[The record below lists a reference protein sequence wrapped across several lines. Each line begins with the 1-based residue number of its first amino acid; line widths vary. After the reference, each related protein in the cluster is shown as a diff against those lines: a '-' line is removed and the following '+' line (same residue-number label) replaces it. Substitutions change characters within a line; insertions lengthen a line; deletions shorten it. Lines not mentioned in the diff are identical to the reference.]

1 MCFQIGCID
10 HDDLLL
16 AALGGQPLHHPGED
30 AHVAP
35 PLPAIVEGLGRA
47 ILPRR
52 VAPSQPIAIYE
63 DYAAQDPSII
73 DPRLAMAL
81 RKKRLQ
87 PLHLLVRQPEKVAHH
102 NPRQFGSLNH
112 AGRAASS
119 RSMGPS
125 LFGGFGSS
133 IFELYPS
140 RWRLMSIAG
149 SRFSSGSAQRPSH
162 HGIRRVGRSNL
173 TRVLT
178 ADLLS
183 TLDPLR
189 TRLTRRPAKDIFPP
203 AVDLFSFQVSIKS
216 RLHPRATSGIRC
228 RRSTFCA

>member
-1 MCFQIGCID
+1 
-10 HDDLLL
+10 
-16 AALGGQPLHHPGED
+16 
-30 AHVAP
+30 
-35 PLPAIVEGLGRA
+35 
-47 ILPRR
+47 
-52 VAPSQPIAIYE
+52 
-63 DYAAQDPSII
+63 
-73 DPRLAMAL
+73 
-81 RKKRLQ
+81 
-87 PLHLLVRQPEKVAHH
+87 
-102 NPRQFGSLNH
+102 
-112 AGRAASS
+112 
-119 RSMGPS
+119 MGPS

-140 RWRLMSIAG
+140 RWCLMSIAG

-216 RLHPRATSGIRC
+216 RLHPRATSGTRC

>member
-1 MCFQIGCID
+1 MLPRC
-10 HDDLLL
+10 
-16 AALGGQPLHHPGED
+16 
-30 AHVAP
+30 VAP
-35 PLPAIVEGLGRA
+35 PQTIPIDEDHPARNS
-47 ILPRR
+47 P
-52 VAPSQPIAIYE
+52 
-63 DYAAQDPSII
+63 II
-73 DPRLAMAL
+73 DPRLVVAPG
-81 RKKRLQ
+81 KDRLQ
-87 PLHLLVRQPEKVAHH
+87 PLHTLIRQPEKVARHH
-102 NPRQFGSLNH
+102 PFPFGSLNH
-112 AGRAASS
+112 AGRVASS
-119 RSMGPS
+119 GSMGPS

-133 IFELYPS
+133 IFEPYPS

-149 SRFSSGSAQRPSH
+149 SRFSSGSARRPSH

-216 RLHPRATSGIRC
+216 RLQLRATSGTRC

>member
-1 MCFQIGCID
+1 MQVRHLPNRDRRRRSVTTLKC
-10 HDDLLL
+10 
-16 AALGGQPLHHPGED
+16 AST
-30 AHVAP
+30 HV
-35 PLPAIVEGLGRA
+35 
-47 ILPRR
+47 PRF
-52 VAPSQPIAIYE
+52 
-63 DYAAQDPSII
+63 
-73 DPRLAMAL
+73 LT
-81 RKKRLQ
+81 
-87 PLHLLVRQPEKVAHH
+87 
-102 NPRQFGSLNH
+102 GS
-112 AGRAASS
+112 
-119 RSMGPS
+119 S

-133 IFELYPS
+133 IFELSPS

-149 SRFSSGSAQRPSH
+149 SRFSSGSAHRPSH

-216 RLHPRATSGIRC
+216 RLHPRATSGTRC

>member
-1 MCFQIGCID
+1 MLPVSARRSGLTWPAVMKTRSGRPLASVMACSLVFSPPFVRPIG
-10 HDDLLL
+10 
-16 AALGGQPLHHPGED
+16 
-30 AHVAP
+30 
-35 PLPAIVEGLGRA
+35 R
-47 ILPRR
+47 PRWSS
-52 VAPSQPIAIYE
+52 P
-63 DYAAQDPSII
+63 
-73 DPRLAMAL
+73 
-81 RKKRLQ
+81 
-87 PLHLLVRQPEKVAHH
+87 
-102 NPRQFGSLNH
+102 PRQVGSLNH
-112 AGRAASS
+112 AGEAASS

-216 RLHPRATSGIRC
+216 RLHPRATSGTRC